1 MMGFRSQWSEGYY
14 MLIAELVLGAF
25 LQLNGKNHPIYH
37 HMYCLIISMKA
48 TLTNYPP
55 KHLLRNNGHNMD
67 TQTRANGISFYRCC

>member
-1 MMGFRSQWSEGYY
+1 MGFRSQWSEGYY

-48 TLTNYPP
+48 TLRNYPP